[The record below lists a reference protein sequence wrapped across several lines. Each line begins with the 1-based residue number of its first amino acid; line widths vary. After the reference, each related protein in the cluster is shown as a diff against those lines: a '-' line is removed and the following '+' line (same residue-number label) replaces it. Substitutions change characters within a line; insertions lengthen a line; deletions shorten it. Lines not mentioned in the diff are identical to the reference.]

1 MRPRTG
7 LIRSIVVGAI
17 VALVTACGGAGGPAA
32 TSTATA
38 QPGTAVPAPAL
49 ATDVTVPQRFY
60 GLSLPA
66 GWTSTLG
73 AKATD
78 VDTFSGPDG
87 SLTVEFIPIPAGTA
101 QDAWAETYQAAQVGD
116 FPAGCYIGAANP
128 SENARIGSERGLLFN
143 LSCLPGWMLL
153 TAYGDRG
160 YDLRFTSPSG
170 ADPTHGKQLFL
181 AILASF
187 SFNVAPAS

>member
-1 MRPRTG
+1 MRSRTA
-7 LIRSIVVGAI
+7 LISLLVIGAVVAAG
-17 VALVTACGGAGGPAA
+17 CNGAGNSGTTTAP
-32 TSTATA
+32 TREPATA
-38 QPGTAVPAPAL
+38 VAAPAL
-49 ATDVTVPQRFY
+49 VADVAVPQRFY
-60 GLSLPA
+60 RLSLPA

-78 VDTFSGPDG
+78 VDTFSGPGG
-87 SLTVEFIPIPAGTA
+87 SLTVEFIPIPTGTA

-160 YDLRFTSPSG
+160 YDLRFTSASG